1 MTTTNRGSRQ
11 SEYQRSIAGAGNV
24 RSGGDER
31 YGGGS
36 SGTSREKVMAL
47 AARAAA
53 AMVRTSFHGPAA
65 AWRREWSESRSV
77 CPILMGKSLI
87 N

>member
-24 RSGGDER
+24 RSGG
-31 YGGGS
+31 
-36 SGTSREKVMAL
+36 TSAMEEARPGRAARVMAL